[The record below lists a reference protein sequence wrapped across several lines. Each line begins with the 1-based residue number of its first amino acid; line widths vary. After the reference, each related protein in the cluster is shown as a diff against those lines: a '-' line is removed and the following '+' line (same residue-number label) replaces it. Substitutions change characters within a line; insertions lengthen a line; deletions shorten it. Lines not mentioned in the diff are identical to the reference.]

1 MTGERPARVNVLAM
15 DQFTSLKNDKPI
27 KAPVIMTSSISVL
40 SDLSVTLPLVILR

>member
-1 MTGERPARVNVLAM
+1 MTGERPASENVLAM